1 MDGDDRKMS
10 NETQKMDNVFLNRNF
25 RLVFWGALVSELG
38 ATLYSFAVSF
48 YILEISGN
56 NAFLQGL
63 YLALCGV
70 AMLVFTPVGGVLGD
84 RMSKAKIMY
93 VCDYLKGGLIL
104 LATVMML
111 LFPSVNA
118 QLMILFAL
126 GILGNMISGVFNPA
140 AGSLFPQIIKEDQ
153 LQQANA
159 YFSMKSALESILGI
173 ILAGILYASL
183 PIHTL
188 FFLVGACFIASG
200 ISEMLIR
207 YAFHPSAERLT
218 LKLAFRDMGEGITYL
233 RTKKAILAMLAAVL
247 LINFFIAP
255 VMGNFMPFFIKTN
268 LTEAPSYFLDQVLTP
283 EMWSSVMEVCF
294 GISSL
299 LGAAIL
305 SSRAQEEKCGKKIAR
320 LLCAM
325 AAVFICITVCYVI
338 FVDHGARINA
348 FLIALS
354 MGFLAIGFLTT
365 GINIPASTVIM
376 RVVDKDK
383 LSKVN
388 SLTSI
393 GSQGMIPIAS
403 VLAGGILN
411 AFGSTALLVFCS
423 LGFMATA
430 VTLLFNRQIAE
441 L

>member
-1 MDGDDRKMS
+1 MS
-10 NETQKMDNVFLNRNF
+10 DTKQKKDNVFFNRNF

-70 AMLVFTPVGGVLGD
+70 AMLIFTLVGGVLGD

-93 VCDYLKGGLIL
+93 VCDYLKGGMIL
-104 LATVMML
+104 LATVLML
-111 LFPSVNA
+111 LFPAPDA
-118 QLMILFAL
+118 QLTVLFAL
-126 GILGNMISGVFNPA
+126 GILGNMVSGVFNPA
-140 AGSLFPQIIKEDQ
+140 AGALFPHIIREEQ

-159 YFSMKSALESILGI
+159 YFTMKSALESILGV
-173 ILAGILYASL
+173 ILAGILYAAL

-200 ISEMLIR
+200 ISEMMIR
-207 YAFHPSAERLT
+207 YEFQPSTERLT
-218 LKLAFRDMGEGITYL
+218 FKLAIRDMADGIAYL
-233 RTKKAILAMLAAVL
+233 KTKKAILAL
-247 LINFFIAP
+247 LFATLFINFFFAP
-255 VMGNFMPFFIKTN
+255 VMGNFLPFFIKTN
-268 LTEAPSYFLDQVLTP
+268 LAEAPSYLLDNVLTP
-283 EMWSSVMEVCF
+283 ELWSSVIDVCF

-305 SSRAQEEKCGKKIAR
+305 SSRDQAEKCGVKISR
-320 LLCAM
+320 LLCAV
-325 AAVFICITVCYVI
+325 AAAFIGITVCYLV
-338 FVDHGARINA
+338 FVEHSARINA
-348 FLIALS
+348 FLIVLS
-354 MGFLAIGFLTT
+354 CGSLVIGFLVSS
-365 GINIPASTVIM
+365 INIPVSTVVM
-376 RVVDKDK
+376 RIVDRDK

-411 AFGSTALLVFCS
+411 AFGSTALLAFCA
-423 LGFMATA
+423 LGFTVTA
-430 VTLLFNRQIAE
+430 VTLFFNPQIKE
-441 L
+441 F